1 MGKKQELRECEKM
14 VTIRDVAKKA
24 GVSVASVSRYIN
36 KNGYVRSE
44 TGEKIAEVIKELN
57 YVPNEVARSLFQKK
71 SKIIGILLPDI
82 ANPYFPLLAKGI
94 EKVLNK
100 NGYMMM
106 LANTSDSEELLQEY
120 ITAFTKNNVSGIITA
135 LPIKPID
142 NISVVGIDRVYESP
156 FNRVLPDDYLGG
168 QIIANEILKTTFT
181 NILIITGNLA
191 FQSAK
196 KRLDG
201 LIDVLD
207 AETTNYEIFETSSF
221 NVNELD
227 KIAGTIFE
235 KYPTVDT
242 VIAAND
248 YLALRIMQEAQQR
261 GLSIPADLQIM
272 GYDGI
277 PFSNMVY
284 PKLTTIKQPVY
295 EMGEAAATLMVK
307 MLNGEVDSIEEQ
319 ILPVS
324 LQKGGSLR

>member
-1 MGKKQELRECEKM
+1 
-14 VTIRDVAKKA
+14 
-24 GVSVASVSRYIN
+24 
-36 KNGYVRSE
+36 
-44 TGEKIAEVIKELN
+44 
-57 YVPNEVARSLFQKK
+57 
-71 SKIIGILLPDI
+71 
-82 ANPYFPLLAKGI
+82 
-94 EKVLNK
+94 
-100 NGYMMM
+100 M
-106 LANTSDSEELLQEY
+106 L
-120 ITAFTKNNVSGIITA
+120 
-135 LPIKPID
+135 
-142 NISVVGIDRVYESP
+142 
-156 FNRVLPDDYLGG
+156 
-168 QIIANEILKTTFT
+168 
-181 NILIITGNLA
+181 
-191 FQSAK
+191 K